1 MFHVRFDGFRNSLQD
16 PDPGFSWPDLFHYLG
31 SIRTLF
37 FQLTALQVSLFL
49 LNVPK
54 REIFDH
60 ADFHDFYAIKSL
72 TVSDF
77 GVKIKICLKNI

>member
-1 MFHVRFDGFRNSLQD
+1 VVQQRIHGGGRGGGGSLK
-16 PDPGFSWPDLFHYLG
+16 
-31 SIRTLF
+31 
-37 FQLTALQVSLFL
+37 
-49 LNVPK
+49 VPK

-60 ADFHDFYAIKSL
+60 LDFHDFYAIKSL